1 MNNQKLDNSLNLALS
16 VDENVRNKSLDLAVG
31 YEGDK
36 VWELII
42 RYTGNLNR
50 LLDLDIEVIELLLN
64 YAIIRVREE
73 LINEISKFD
82 EIIFIEKPKRLNFE
96 VVNSIRSSCITNV
109 QSGLKLYGEGCIV
122 GVIDSGI
129 DYANNVFLDING
141 ETRIVYIWDESDN
154 SGNPP
159 AGYMRGSE
167 YNSAQINEA
176 IREERVIGTRDISGH
191 GTAVASV
198 AVGNFAL
205 NKADNIGI
213 ATKSEIVAVKLGN
226 PDPNGFPRTSE
237 LMMGVDYCIRKSL
250 ELDKPIAINISFG
263 NNYGSHDGSSLL
275 EQYINSVAS
284 VGRTTIVI
292 GTGNEGTSA
301 GHFRTKLEDDKD
313 TEIEIS
319 VGRFQTSFSVQLWKN
334 YADVIEIEIVSP
346 SGVRTGKIGGQLSK
360 EVYNLEE
367 DVLLVYYGEPS
378 PFSTAQ
384 EIYFEFIP
392 KQDYLQEGVY
402 VIRIT
407 SLDIKIGE
415 IDLWLPI
422 ESTLNNAK
430 FLLPDPY
437 VTLTSPS
444 TALNVISV
452 GAYDAFFNSYAEF
465 SGRGFLR
472 ENNLVKPDIVAPGVN
487 IVAAT
492 SYGVDTF
499 SGTSFATPV
508 VSGSAA
514 LMMEWGI
521 IRMNDPFLYGEKVKA
536 YMIKGAKR
544 LPGEDIPSR
553 RTGWGALCVE
563 DSIPI

>member
-16 VDENVRNKSLDLAVG
+16 VDEDVRNKSLDLAVG

-50 LLDLDIEVIELLLN
+50 LLDLDIEVIELLLS

-96 VVNSIRSSCITNV
+96 VVNSIRSSCITSI

-141 ETRIVYIWDESDN
+141 ATRIVYIWDESDN

-167 YNSAQINEA
+167 YNSTQINEA
-176 IREERVIGTRDISGH
+176 IRGEGVIGTRDISGH

-213 ATKSEIVAVKLGN
+213 ATKSEIVAVKFGN
-226 PDPNGFPRTSE
+226 PDSNGFPRTSE

-313 TEIEIS
+313 MEIEIS
-319 VGRFQTSFSVQLWKN
+319 VGRFQTSFNVQLWKN

-367 DVLLVYYGEPS
+367 GVLLVYYGEPS

-422 ESTLNNAK
+422 ESSLNNAK

-521 IRMNDPFLYGEKVKA
+521 IRKNDPFLYGEKVKA

-544 LPGEDIPSR
+544 LPGEDVPSR
-553 RTGWGALCVE
+553 RTGWGALCVA

>member
-16 VDENVRNKSLDLAVG
+16 VDEDVRNKSLDLAVG

-50 LLDLDIEVIELLLN
+50 LLDLDIEVIELLLS

-96 VVNSIRSSCITNV
+96 VVNSIRSSCITSI

-141 ETRIVYIWDESDN
+141 ATRIVYIWDESDN

-167 YNSAQINEA
+167 YNSTQINEA
-176 IREERVIGTRDISGH
+176 IRGEGVIGTRDISGH

-226 PDPNGFPRTSE
+226 PDSNGFPRTSE

-319 VGRFQTSFSVQLWKN
+319 VGRFQTSFNVQLWKN

-360 EVYNLEE
+360 EVYNIEE
-367 DVLLVYYGEPS
+367 GVLLVYYGEPS

-402 VIRIT
+402 VIRII

-422 ESTLNNAK
+422 ESSLNNAK

-544 LPGEDIPSR
+544 LPGEDVPSR
-553 RTGWGALCVE
+553 RTGWGALCVA
-563 DSIPI
+563 DSIPK